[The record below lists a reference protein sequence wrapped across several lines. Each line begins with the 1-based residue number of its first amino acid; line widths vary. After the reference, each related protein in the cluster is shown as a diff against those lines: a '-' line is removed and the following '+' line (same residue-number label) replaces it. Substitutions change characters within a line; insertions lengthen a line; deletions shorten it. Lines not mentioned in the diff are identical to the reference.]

1 MFGRF
6 ARTVLGLPDRT
17 FDTRGQAG
25 SVQRKNIINL
35 PKCKKRNV
43 ERKLACPRIVVLS
56 IVFFCMFA
64 RLVVRL
70 YELQIINGEHY
81 LNNYLQMTTK
91 ELDFPGV
98 RGNIYDRNGN
108 ELAYNELAYVVMF
121 RDNGQYKSVSDKNSM
136 FFKLVQILNQHGNK
150 VSGKLEIAVNERG
163 EMYFTSTSEISHKRF
178 LCNIFGLKSPEQL
191 TGPDGKFPSEISAE
205 ELFRNRYSHYKL
217 DELKDKKGNPLLMT
231 QEEALQVMD
240 IWYTTGLTSY
250 KKYEAVKISS
260 YIDTSTMADILEHM
274 GELPGV
280 DVEETTIRKYNDS
293 IYFSPIIGYVGSM
306 QESQLELLRQ
316 ENPNYELDDIV
327 GKSGIEQAME
337 TTLQGTKGHL
347 SVYVDNVGHIRETIS
362 QTTPKPGCD
371 VYLTIDRDLQK
382 GIYHLIEQQLA
393 GVLASKLVNAEDSIN
408 KNASGSSRVI
418 PIKSAWFQLINNG
431 VISTEHLKES
441 TADDEARIFET
452 FLTARTEAF
461 NSMRNELY
469 SPAPTAQ
476 RELPEELADYM
487 FYVVSYLSSKEQ
499 GIIKTEEI
507 DKNSRE
513 YLAWKDGTGNLR
525 EYLYNGIEKGWICTS
540 ALNMEQKY
548 SDLENIFH
556 ELLEHTL
563 RELENDSGFEKEIYR
578 HLIENGTV
586 TGSDLLLALYS
597 QGVLA
602 YNEDEIRLLEMQ
614 NEDYAFQLIRE
625 KIIRMELT
633 PAQMA
638 LEPCTAGVVVTDV
651 NTGKILALVTYPGY
665 DGNRL
670 SGTIDAAYYKWLLH
684 DLSNPL
690 YNKATQ
696 ALKAPASTF
705 KPIMAV
711 AALEEGAVGIEEK
724 VNCTGLYDQAI
735 LPIKCWIY
743 PGQHGEETITEAIQN
758 SCNYYFAELGKR
770 LSIDENGDYNPDCGI
785 DMIRKYAGFFGL
797 DHTSGVEIPETNPH
811 MTTED
816 PERSAMGQATH
827 AYSNIQLS
835 RYVTAIAN
843 RGTVYEFS
851 LVDRIVDPSGGKE
864 PEYPSPAYTKLD
876 FSENTWDIVQEGM
889 RRVIANNSSRTVRKL
904 FQDLEVPI
912 AGKTGTTQESKSHAN
927 HAFFISYGPYDN
939 PEIAVTV
946 NIPNGYTSGNAASL
960 AKNVYC
966 LYFGYLDL
974 ESIMARDAKGI
985 ANINN
990 ID

>member
-1 MFGRF
+1 MN
-6 ARTVLGLPDRT
+6 
-17 FDTRGQAG
+17 
-25 SVQRKNIINL
+25 S
-35 PKCKKRNV
+35 PKSGKRSV
-43 ERKLACPRIVVLS
+43 ERKLACPRIVILL
-56 IVFFCMFA
+56 IIFFCMFA
-64 RLVVRL
+64 RLVVKL
-70 YELQIINGEHY
+70 YELQIINGEQY
-81 LNNYLQMTTK
+81 LNSYLQMATK
-91 ELDFPGV
+91 ELDIPGV

-121 RDNGQYKSVSDKNSM
+121 RDNGQCKSVSEKNSL
-136 FFKLVQILNQHGNK
+136 FIKLVQILNQHGNK

-191 TGPDGKFPSEISAE
+191 TGPNGKFPSDISAE
-205 ELFRNRYSHYKL
+205 ELFRDRYRHYKL
-217 DELKDKKGNPLLMT
+217 DEIKDKKGNPVLMT
-231 QEEALQVMD
+231 PEEALQVMD

-260 YIDTSTMADILEHM
+260 YVDASTMVDILEHM
-274 GELPGV
+274 EELPGV

-293 IYFSPIIGYVGSM
+293 IYFSSIIGYVGGM

-316 ENPNYELDDIV
+316 ENPEYELDDIV
-327 GKSGIEQAME
+327 GKSGIERAME
-337 TTLQGTKGHL
+337 TTLPGTKGHL
-347 SVYVDNVGHIRETIS
+347 SVYVDNVGHIREIIS
-362 QTTPKPGCD
+362 QTTPKSGCD

-418 PIKSAWFQLINNG
+418 PIKNAWFQLINNG
-431 VISTEHLKES
+431 VISTEHLKGS
-441 TADDEARIFET
+441 TADAEARIFET
-452 FLTARTEAF
+452 FLTARTESLK
-461 NSMRNELY
+461 SMRNELY

-476 RELPEELADYM
+476 CELPE
-487 FYVVSYLSSKEQ
+487 EQ
-499 GIIKTEEI
+499 GIIKTDEI

-513 YLAWKDGTGNLR
+513 YLAWKNGTGNLR
-525 EYLYNGIEKGWICTS
+525 EYLYNGIEEGWICTS
-540 ALNMEQKY
+540 ALNMKQKY

-556 ELLEHTL
+556 ELLEYTL
-563 RELENDSGFEKEIYR
+563 RALENDSGFEKEIYR

-597 QGVLA
+597 QGVFA
-602 YNEDEIRLLEMQ
+602 YNEEEICLLETQ

-625 KIIRMELT
+625 KIIQLELT

-651 NTGKILALVTYPGY
+651 NTGKILALVSYPGY

-670 SGTIDAAYYKWLLH
+670 SGTIDAAYYRWLLH

-696 ALKAPASTF
+696 VSKAPASTF
-705 KPIMAV
+705 KPVMAV
-711 AALEEGAVGIEEK
+711 AALEEGAVGIEER

-743 PGQHGEETITEAIQN
+743 PGKHGEETITEAIKN

-770 LSIDENGDYNPDCGI
+770 LSMDENGDYNPDCGI
-785 DMIRKYAGFFGL
+785 DMIQKYAGFFGL

-851 LVDRIVDPSGGKE
+851 LIDRIIDPSGRKE

-876 FSENTWDIVQEGM
+876 FSETTWDIVQEGM
-889 RRVIANNSSRTVRKL
+889 RQVIANNSSRTVRKL

-927 HAFFISYGPYDN
+927 HAFFISFGSYDN

-960 AKNVYC
+960 AKNVYR

-974 ESIMARDAKGI
+974 ESIMARDAGGI

>member
-1 MFGRF
+1 MPGRF
-6 ARTVLGLPDRT
+6 NRTLSILLDKT

-25 SVQRKNIINL
+25 SVLRKNTMNFQ
-35 PKCKKRNV
+35 KSGKKRR
-43 ERKLACPRIVVLS
+43 ERKWACPRIVILF
-56 IVFFCMFA
+56 IVFFCMFT

-70 YELQIINGEHY
+70 YELQIINGEQY

-91 ELDFPGV
+91 ELDFTGV

-108 ELAYNELAYVVMF
+108 ELAYNELAYIVMF
-121 RDNGQYKSVSDKNSM
+121 RDNGQCKSISEKNKI
-136 FFKLVQILNQHGNK
+136 FLKLVQILNQHGNK
-150 VSGKLEIAVNERG
+150 VSGKLEIAVNEHG

-191 TGPDGKFPSEISAE
+191 TGPDGKFPSNISAE
-205 ELFRNRYSHYKL
+205 ELFKNRYHYYKL
-217 DELKDKKGNPLLMT
+217 DEIKDKKGNPVLIT
-231 QEEALQVMD
+231 PEEALQVMD

-274 GELPGV
+274 DELPGV
-280 DVEETTIRKYNDS
+280 DAEETTIRKYNDS
-293 IYFSPIIGYVGSM
+293 IYFSPIIGYVGNM

-316 ENPNYELDDIV
+316 ENPEYEPDDIV
-327 GKSGIEQAME
+327 GKSGIERTME

-347 SVYVDNVGHIRETIS
+347 SVYVDNVGHIREVIS
-362 QTTPKPGCD
+362 QTAPKSGCD

-393 GVLASKLVNAEDSIN
+393 GVLASKLINAEDNIN
-408 KNASGSSRVI
+408 KNASGSSRMI
-418 PIKSAWFQLINNG
+418 PLKSAWFQLINNG
-431 VISTEHLKES
+431 VISTKHLKES
-441 TADDEARIFET
+441 TADAEVRIFET
-452 FLTARTEAF
+452 FLAARTEAF
-461 NSMRNELY
+461 KAMRNELY
-469 SPAPTAQ
+469 NSTPTAQ
-476 RELPEELADYM
+476 CQLPEDIADYM
-487 FYVVSYLSSKEQ
+487 FYVVSYLSSGEQ

-507 DKNSRE
+507 DKSSRE

-525 EYLYNGIEKGWICTS
+525 EYLYNGIEEGWIYTS
-540 ALNMEQKY
+540 SLNIEQKY

-556 ELLEHTL
+556 ELLEYTL
-563 RELENDSGFEKEIYR
+563 KMLENDSGFEKEIYR

-597 QGVLA
+597 QGILA
-602 YNEDEIRLLEMQ
+602 HNEEEICLLETQ
-614 NEDYAFQLIRE
+614 NEDYAFQLIKE
-625 KIIRMELT
+625 KIIRLELT

-696 ALKAPASTF
+696 VLKAPASTF

-711 AALEEGAVGIEEK
+711 AALEEGAVEIEEN

-743 PGQHGEETITEAIQN
+743 PGKHGEETITEAIQN

-770 LSIDENGDYNPDCGI
+770 LSIDENGNYNPDCGI

-797 DHTSGVEIPETNPH
+797 DHTSGVEIPETDPH
-811 MTTED
+811 ITTED

-827 AYSNIQLS
+827 AYTNIQLS

-851 LVDRIVDPSGGKE
+851 LIDRIVDPSGGKE

-876 FSENTWDIVQEGM
+876 FSETTWDIVQEGM

-946 NIPNGYTSGNAASL
+946 NIPNGYTSGNSASL
-960 AKNVYC
+960 AKNVYR

-974 ESIMARDAKGI
+974 ENIMARDAGGI

>member
-1 MFGRF
+1 MNFQKSG
-6 ARTVLGLPDRT
+6 
-17 FDTRGQAG
+17 
-25 SVQRKNIINL
+25 
-35 PKCKKRNV
+35 KKRR
-43 ERKLACPRIVVLS
+43 ERKWACPRIVILF
-56 IVFFCMFA
+56 IVFFCMFT

-70 YELQIINGEHY
+70 YELQIINGEQY

-91 ELDFPGV
+91 ELDFTGV

-108 ELAYNELAYVVMF
+108 ELAYNELAYIVMF
-121 RDNGQYKSVSDKNSM
+121 RDNGQCKSISEKNKI
-136 FFKLVQILNQHGNK
+136 FLKLVQILNQHGNK
-150 VSGKLEIAVNERG
+150 VSGKLEIAVYEHG

-191 TGPDGKFPSEISAE
+191 TGPDGKFPSNISAE
-205 ELFRNRYSHYKL
+205 ELFKNRYHYYKL
-217 DELKDKKGNPLLMT
+217 DEIKDKKGNPVLIT
-231 QEEALQVMD
+231 PEEALQVMD

-274 GELPGV
+274 DELPGV
-280 DVEETTIRKYNDS
+280 DAEETTIRKYNDS
-293 IYFSPIIGYVGSM
+293 IYFSPIIGYVGNM

-316 ENPNYELDDIV
+316 ENPEYEPDDIV
-327 GKSGIEQAME
+327 GKSGIERTME

-347 SVYVDNVGHIRETIS
+347 SVYVDNVGHIREVIS
-362 QTTPKPGCD
+362 QTAPKSGCD

-393 GVLASKLVNAEDSIN
+393 GVLASKLINAEDNIN
-408 KNASGSSRVI
+408 KNASGSSRMI
-418 PIKSAWFQLINNG
+418 PLKSAWFQLINNG
-431 VISTEHLKES
+431 VISTKHLKES
-441 TADDEARIFET
+441 TADAEVRIFET
-452 FLTARTEAF
+452 FLAARTEAF
-461 NSMRNELY
+461 KAMRNELY
-469 SPAPTAQ
+469 NSTPTAQ
-476 RELPEELADYM
+476 CQLPEDIADYM
-487 FYVVSYLSSKEQ
+487 FYVVSYLSSGEQ

-507 DKNSRE
+507 DKSSRE

-525 EYLYNGIEKGWICTS
+525 EYLYNGIEEGWIYTS
-540 ALNMEQKY
+540 SLNIEQKY

-556 ELLEHTL
+556 ELLEYTL
-563 RELENDSGFEKEIYR
+563 KMLENDSGFEKEIYR

-597 QGVLA
+597 QGILA
-602 YNEDEIRLLEMQ
+602 HNEEEICLLETQ
-614 NEDYAFQLIRE
+614 NEDYAFQLIKE
-625 KIIRMELT
+625 KIIRLELT

-696 ALKAPASTF
+696 VLKAPASTF

-711 AALEEGAVGIEEK
+711 AALEEGAVEIEEN

-743 PGQHGEETITEAIQN
+743 PGKHGEETITEAIQN

-770 LSIDENGDYNPDCGI
+770 LSIDENGNYNPDCGI

-797 DHTSGVEIPETNPH
+797 DHTSGVEIPETDPH
-811 MTTED
+811 ITTED

-827 AYSNIQLS
+827 AYTNIQLS

-851 LVDRIVDPSGGKE
+851 LIDRIVDPSGGKE
-864 PEYPSPAYTKLD
+864 PEYPAPAYTKLD
-876 FSENTWDIVQEGM
+876 FSETTWDIVQEGM

-960 AKNVYC
+960 AKNVYR

-974 ESIMARDAKGI
+974 ENIMARDAGGI